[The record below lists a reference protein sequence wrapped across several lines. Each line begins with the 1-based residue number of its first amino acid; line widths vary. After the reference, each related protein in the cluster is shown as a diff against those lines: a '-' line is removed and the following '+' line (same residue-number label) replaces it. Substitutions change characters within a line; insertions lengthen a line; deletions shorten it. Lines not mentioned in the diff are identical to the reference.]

1 MKKLFNTE
9 YAFIQGSYWM
19 IYGFVSSFASV
30 FLLAK
35 EYSNTEIGIILAVAN
50 IIAVLLQP
58 FLADLADRS
67 RRISLEG
74 IIQLMTIMMMIMT
87 ACVFLQKSKS
97 LTLTI
102 VFSLLI
108 AWHTVLQPLI
118 YTLSFKLQENDVH
131 INFGVARGLGSLAY
145 SGFMA
150 ILGIVVNQYGINV
163 LPISAEIIMLILLCC
178 LYLIKLQQNIVN
190 KKSSGTDPQNS
201 TGTSPLYAEYDEEIN
216 LIRFIQRN
224 KIFCIASIGVIGL
237 FFSNSVM
244 NNYMMQIVNDVGGN
258 SADMGRIMSLMAFL
272 EIPTMFFF
280 DFLRKKFTC
289 QFMLKLGA
297 IGFTAKIIVC
307 HFAQSVNMLL
317 AAQFFQLVAF
327 GLFLP
332 AMVHFID
339 EIMQRGEAAKGQT
352 VFTMMITLTTVFS
365 SLAGGIILD
374 ISSAKILTFVSSAAT
389 AAGALVILLTVDR
402 IQKK

>member
-35 EYSNTEIGIILAVAN
+35 EYSNTEIGIILAAAN

-150 ILGIVVNQYGINV
+150 ILGIVVNQYGINI

-178 LYLIKLQQNIVN
+178 LYLIKLQQNIIN
-190 KKSSGTDPQNS
+190 KNSSDTDPQNS
-201 TGTSPLYAEYDEEIN
+201 AVTNPLCTEYNQEIN

-280 DFLRKKFTC
+280 DSLRKKFTC
-289 QFMLKLGA
+289 QSMLKVGA

-317 AAQFFQLVAF
+317 AAQPFQLVAF

-365 SLAGGIILD
+365 SLVGGIILD
-374 ISSAKILTFVSSAAT
+374 VGNAKILTFISSAAT
-389 AAGALVILLTVDR
+389 TAGALVILLTVDR
-402 IQKK
+402 IREK

>member
-178 LYLIKLQQNIVN
+178 LYL
-190 KKSSGTDPQNS
+190 
-201 TGTSPLYAEYDEEIN
+201 
-216 LIRFIQRN
+216 
-224 KIFCIASIGVIGL
+224 
-237 FFSNSVM
+237 
-244 NNYMMQIVNDVGGN
+244 
-258 SADMGRIMSLMAFL
+258 
-272 EIPTMFFF
+272 
-280 DFLRKKFTC
+280 
-289 QFMLKLGA
+289 
-297 IGFTAKIIVC
+297 
-307 HFAQSVNMLL
+307 
-317 AAQFFQLVAF
+317 
-327 GLFLP
+327 
-332 AMVHFID
+332 
-339 EIMQRGEAAKGQT
+339 
-352 VFTMMITLTTVFS
+352 
-365 SLAGGIILD
+365 
-374 ISSAKILTFVSSAAT
+374 
-389 AAGALVILLTVDR
+389 
-402 IQKK
+402 